1 MEQNSKKT
9 RTNSMRI
16 GITQGDFN
24 GVSYELVINSLVDE
38 TICELF
44 TPVFFGCSKLVSY
57 FRKLLKVENFSFVQS
72 KINELA
78 FSKPNLINIYDKEAK
93 VNIGAQTEEAAEL
106 AILSLNAAYEAIRN
120 RNIDAIVCSP
130 ISLGLLKD
138 KAPDFRNNG
147 SFFANLVHSEN
158 AMRIFCKD
166 NLRIATLSNYQI
178 GEIENSLSV
187 NYLHNKILQLDRSLK
202 REFVISS
209 PRIAVLAVNPINEY
223 GNFPSKI
230 ESMIES
236 AVYNA
241 TLDNVFV
248 CGPYSSSQLFNET
261 FYKSFDAIL
270 TICEEQAATIFTL
283 LNGKDGAIYTT
294 GLPFTVTE
302 PFCDAHSDQIGKDV
316 ISTQTMRYAMYLAKD
331 ITSNRIENYH
341 LRKNVLKISKLELAK
356 NEPG

>member
-158 AMRIFCKD
+158 AMRIFC
-166 NLRIATLSNYQI
+166 
-178 GEIENSLSV
+178 
-187 NYLHNKILQLDRSLK
+187 
-202 REFVISS
+202 
-209 PRIAVLAVNPINEY
+209 
-223 GNFPSKI
+223 
-230 ESMIES
+230 
-236 AVYNA
+236 
-241 TLDNVFV
+241 
-248 CGPYSSSQLFNET
+248 
-261 FYKSFDAIL
+261 
-270 TICEEQAATIFTL
+270 
-283 LNGKDGAIYTT
+283 
-294 GLPFTVTE
+294 
-302 PFCDAHSDQIGKDV
+302 
-316 ISTQTMRYAMYLAKD
+316 
-331 ITSNRIENYH
+331 
-341 LRKNVLKISKLELAK
+341 
-356 NEPG
+356 